1 MATTTKSKS
10 KTKIPRKGKGKLAML
25 AKNKNVITAAR
36 LVGYGGALGLL
47 VGCAGGVGTLA
58 YRAIAG

>member
-1 MATTTKSKS
+1 MATTSKSKS
-10 KTKIPRKGKGKLAML
+10 NVKSTAKGKGKLAML
-25 AKNKNVITAAR
+25 AKNKNVITAAK

-47 VGCAGGVGTLA
+47 LGCAGGAGTVA